1 MTTQYCPSCG
11 ALLTHGAAVCGECGA
26 RLQDSPFARR
36 PTDMPAA
43 WAASEDAGAPADA
56 GPAPA
61 PVVEDDEIQ
70 PLQRQPGGSLAPAPP
85 SWGQDAAAPAST
97 VPEQAPSRQGT
108 GELEPPLDGCAI
120 AGLGRRILGSLLD
133 GLICTLAAAPL
144 VAGLALILVR
154 GQADLLSQIL
164 LGVGVVLTVSVA
176 VLMVWL
182 QGTRAV
188 TPAGAALGLRT
199 VRTTTGRPLGI
210 GRDLLRWLLLVLPVV
225 SIVAAL
231 WVLTDARKR
240 RGLHD
245 RAAGSVVVDVR
256 RGRNPLVARPDDYAR
271 PPDSDFLP
279 DHAVAVGTHANLT
292 VTPGAPWGHPTAGLN
307 GEAWGQAAPATAAHS
322 PWEPQAGQDQTEQD
336 QGAQEQ
342 PGQEQPPQHQPEQV
356 QDTPQQ
362 PAAEVAEETIRRSPS
377 ADEDLDTTRVVTR
390 SARIRLHLD
399 EQEVLTSTLPVLLG
413 RRPRS
418 QGGAGD
424 DAAELLEI
432 HDPARS
438 ISGTHVLVEDG
449 GPDDPRDTVRVTDLG
464 STNGTALLP
473 QSPDTGAEQVLKP
486 DVATAVPSDA
496 RLRLGDR
503 IVRIEVQR

>member
-120 AGLGRRILGSLLD
+120 VGLGRRILGSLLD

-144 VAGLALILVR
+144 VAGLALVLVR

-199 VRTTTGRPLGI
+199 VRATTGRPLGI

-225 SIVAAL
+225 STVAAL
-231 WVLTDARKR
+231 WVLTDARMR

-307 GEAWGQAAPATAAHS
+307 GEAWGQAGPAAPAHS
-322 PWEPQAGQDQTEQD
+322 PWEPQAGQEQTEQD

-342 PGQEQPPQHQPEQV
+342 PP
-356 QDTPQQ
+356 
-362 PAAEVAEETIRRSPS
+362 AEVVEETIRRSPS
-377 ADEDLDTTRVVTR
+377 ADEDLDATRAVAR

-399 EQEVLTSTLPVLLG
+399 EQEVLSSILPVLLG

-418 QGGAGD
+418 PGGAGD

-438 ISGTHVLVEDG
+438 ISGTHALVEDG

-464 STNGTALLP
+464 STNGTALLL
-473 QSPDTGAEQVLKP
+473 QSPDAGAEQVLEP
-486 DVATAVPSDA
+486 DVATAVPSGA